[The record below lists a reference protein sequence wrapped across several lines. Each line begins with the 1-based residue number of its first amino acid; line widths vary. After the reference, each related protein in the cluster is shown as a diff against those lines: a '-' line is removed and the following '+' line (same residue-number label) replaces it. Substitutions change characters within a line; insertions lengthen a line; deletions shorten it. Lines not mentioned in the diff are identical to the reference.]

1 MVDTDTQAL
10 LRMDPATRRVTAR
23 FPLGGSM
30 NVTPGQGAMW
40 VGLTQNSRSACCA
53 STRARNR
60 VVARLRTPDV
70 PGGSTGSV
78 PVVVGN
84 NLWLVS
90 AEAAVR
96 IDPAN
101 GHAIATVH
109 TARNGYQTRSL
120 AVVDGDL
127 WVQVSDGRL
136 LRLDGATG
144 RRKATFHV
152 PDGSLVGD
160 FWMNGL
166 FVVDQATLSRVDPRN
181 LHVLW
186 RTPIPSIGPG
196 VAADGRLWVEAP
208 DRQGDRVL
216 TVDPRNGQRHRQRP
230 RRGVRRAVDGPR
242 RLRGLD
248 DHGRRPRGHPGSLAV
263 QASCCAQTRSHSAR
277 RSAASTSGSCRPKT
291 SASAANHSPSSAS
304 SRRAGP
310 AGLHARERA
319 RPQDVD
325 AAGIAALE
333 GRGAHEAR
341 LRRGR
346 QPLVRGRELGRRRRL
361 RVDVDDADAVA
372 VASSCSM
379 RQPPA

>member
-1 MVDTDTQAL
+1 MTDDFVTRLGVALREAADREERRAASWRALATARTVLPRLRVSPVVATLVAGLALAVAVYGLARIRTDEAAPAGPKVVAQLSPAGGLDQIVPGFGSAWMVDTDTQAL

-40 VGLTQNSRSACCA
+40 VGLTQSSQFRLLRIDPR
-53 STRARNR
+53 TNR
-60 VVARLRTPDV
+60 VVARLRAPDV
-70 PGGSTGSV
+70 PGGSTGSW
-78 PVVVGN
+78 PVAVGN

-90 AEAAVR
+90 AETAVR

-127 WVQVSDGRL
+127 WVHVSDGRL

-160 FWMNGL
+160 FRMNGL

-186 RTPIPSIGPG
+186 RTQIPSIGPG

-216 TVDPRNGQRHRQRP
+216 TVDPRNGQVIDSVHV
-230 RRGVRRAVDGPR
+230 GVFGAQWMAPVASEVWMTTAG
-242 RLRGLD
+242 
-248 DHGRRPRGHPGSLAV
+248 GRV
-263 QASCCAQTRSHSAR
+263 
-277 RSAASTSGSCRPKT
+277 
-291 SASAANHSPSSAS
+291 
-304 SRRAGP
+304 
-310 AGLHARERA
+310 
-319 RPQDVD
+319 V
-325 AAGIAALE
+325 I
-333 GRGAHEAR
+333 
-341 LRRGR
+341 
-346 QPLVRGRELGRRRRL
+346 LGR
-361 RVDVDDADAVA
+361 
-372 VASSCSM
+372 
-379 RQPPA
+379 